1 MSRPEE
7 NHFHS
12 MSPRLTLVGAG
23 PGDPDLLTIK
33 GLKALQTA
41 GVVLYDALANDALL
55 QHVPAHVPRIFVGK
69 RAGNHYLRQEDINR
83 LIVDCAFQYG
93 HVVRL
98 KGGDPYIFGRGHEEQ
113 EYAEKAGVKTTV
125 VPGISSAYAVPALQ
139 NIPLT
144 RRGVSESF
152 WVITGTT
159 RSGKLSRDVSLAA
172 QSTATVI
179 ILMGM
184 SKLQEIQEVFET
196 HGKQE
201 TPVAIIQNGSLPE
214 EKSGLGHVY
223 NMEAMA
229 KKKQLGAPAII
240 VIGDVVAEH
249 PEFISARILEE
260 IKVGFYPGAG
270 EVTKETVV
278 QAL

>member
-1 MSRPEE
+1 MSRLAE
-7 NHFHS
+7 NNFHS
-12 MSPRLTLVGAG
+12 INPRLTLVGAG

-41 GVVLYDALANDALL
+41 DVVLYDALANDELL

-69 RAGNHYLRQEDINR
+69 RAGSHYLRQEDTNR

-113 EYAEKAGVKTTV
+113 KYAEKAGVPTTV

-139 NIPLT
+139 SIPLT

-172 QSTATVI
+172 QSTATVV
-179 ILMGM
+179 ILMGI
-184 SKLQEIQEVFET
+184 SKLQEIQKVFED
-196 HGKQE
+196 HGKQD

-214 EKSGLGHVY
+214 ERVGLGQVHS
-223 NMEAMA
+223 MEAMA
-229 KKKQLGAPAII
+229 KRNQLGAPAII

-249 PEFISARILEE
+249 PEFISTRILEE
-260 IKVGFYPGAG
+260 IKAGFYPKHGG
-270 EVTKETVV
+270 VTKEKVMHT
-278 QAL
+278 L